1 MKTKILEIESQSLET
16 LSEARLLERLLQ
28 VAKEAGYTHVRDHWG
43 YHFVY
48 GAAYD
53 EYKIDVAIDKFKPN
67 PQNFPN
73 GETLL

>member
-1 MKTKILEIESQSLET
+1 MKTKILEIESQSIDN
-16 LSEARLLERLLQ
+16 LSEARLLERLIQ

-43 YHFVY
+43 YHFAY

-53 EYKIDVAIDKFKPN
+53 EYKIDDAINQFKPN
-67 PQNFPN
+67 HKNFQN